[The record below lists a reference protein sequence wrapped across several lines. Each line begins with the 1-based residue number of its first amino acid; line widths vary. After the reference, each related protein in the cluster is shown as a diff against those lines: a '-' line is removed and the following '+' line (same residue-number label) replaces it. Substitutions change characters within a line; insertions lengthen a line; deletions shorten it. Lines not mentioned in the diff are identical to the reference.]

1 MLLGLGLVE
10 ALLESPLGV
19 ALEGVPKTSRRLAA
33 VATATTINFAVTT
46 PGAVQTYLVPT
57 GITQLII
64 KACGAKGGSGKS
76 YTATYNGGSGG
87 CITAQ
92 VDVTSGATL
101 YVYVGGKGSRGTT
114 SADQGYN
121 GGGVGG
127 QGRCVYNIYPPAQ
140 MPAFSYKPTT

>member
-10 ALLESPLGV
+10 ALLELPLGV
-19 ALEGVPKTSRRLAA
+19 AVEGAIDRFPQMRRLAT
-33 VATATTINFAVTT
+33 VATATTITFGVTT
-46 PGAVQTYLVPT
+46 PGAAQNYTVPT
-57 GITQLII
+57 GVTQLII

-92 VDVTSGATL
+92 VVVTSGAKL
-101 YVYVGGKGSRGTT
+101 SVYVGGKGSRGIT

-121 GGGVGG
+121 GGGFGG
-127 QGRCVYNIYPPAQ
+127 QGR
-140 MPAFSYKPTT
+140 